1 MMAEEPNFSGPS
13 TQYCAQCGEA
23 LEPGSRFCSKCGA
36 GTNQPPPLVNT
47 APQGQS
53 YPQQVPNYLVQAI
66 LVTIF
71 CCLPLGIVS
80 IVFAAQVNGKLAS
93 GDLAGAVNT
102 SKNAKTFVWISFG
115 LGLAVVLIWFFF
127 AAIGAALSGF

>member
-1 MMAEEPNFSGPS
+1 MAEEPNFSGPS
-13 TQYCAQCGEA
+13 TQYCSQCGEA

-53 YPQQVPNYLVQAI
+53 YPQRVPNYLVQAI

-71 CCLPLGIVS
+71 CCLPFGVVS
-80 IVFAAQVNGKLAS
+80 IVFAAQVNGKLDA
-93 GDLAGAVNT
+93 GDYAGALET
-102 SKNAKTFVWISFG
+102 SKKAKTWAWVSFW
-115 LGLAVVLIWFFF
+115 LGLAVGIIWFF
-127 AAIGAALSGF
+127 IALLSVALAGL

>member
-1 MMAEEPNFSGPS
+1 MAEEPNFSGPS

-47 APQGQS
+47 APQGRP

-71 CCLPLGIVS
+71 CCLPFGIVS
-80 IVFAAQVNGKLAS
+80 IVFAAQVNGKLDA
-93 GDLAGAVNT
+93 GDHAGAVNT
-102 SKNAKTFVWISFG
+102 SNNARTFAWISFG
-115 LGLAVVLIWFFF
+115 LGLAIWVIMFLFI
-127 AAIGAALSGF
+127 AVGAAVAGF